1 MLFACAAEKQK
12 SPLSDFTFDKGDFL
26 FLLCDGLLAF
36 VSDRRK
42 ERVGRKKCIYAAK
55 RRSLADT
62 EAARNILTASGMR
75 KGRTVTGNV
84 AM

>member
-1 MLFACAAEKQK
+1 MADSKRLLLMRGNFYDAMGLVCMCDALLKACIEK
-12 SPLSDFTFDKGDFL
+12 
-26 FLLCDGLLAF
+26 AF
-36 VSDRRK
+36 VALYA
-42 ERVGRKKCIYAAK
+42 YAAK

-62 EAARNILTASGMR
+62 EAARKILTASGMR